1 MTMKSRTT
9 DGGRTAAACR
19 LLILVCCGV
28 VMPVAPAAADKPSVY
43 LYEDTKQLVA
53 LVEDAAVLVEAE
65 GAQAFGK
72 FAVPGSHW
80 FPDSSHYLFIY
91 DTTGFCRFH
100 PVNKALAGTNIL
112 HLKDLNGK
120 PVIQDIVNIGLR
132 QERTA
137 SDWVFYLWEEGTQF
151 TPQWKSSYIR
161 KAVAPDGTVF
171 IVGSGLYN
179 IKVERE
185 FVRERVAMAA
195 ELLRSEGKEKAFAQ
209 FRDPATPFHFLNIH
223 VFVWDNQGRCLVDP
237 AYPTL
242 SGRNLLPFRD
252 AVDFP
257 VVQEVLKKIAG
268 SDEAWVQYLSPRPG
282 TVMPTRKL
290 LYARKVTVG
299 QETFIVG
306 ADFFIAT
313 PIWMKL

>member
-1 MTMKSRTT
+1 MKN
-9 DGGRTAAACR
+9 RTAHGGSMAPACC
-19 LLILVCCGV
+19 LAIFLFCGG
-28 VMPVAPAAADKPSVY
+28 VMPALAAAADKPSVY
-43 LYEDTKQLVA
+43 LYEDTKQLIA
-53 LVEDAAVLVEAE
+53 LVDDAAALVVTE
-65 GAQAFGK
+65 GAQAFEK
-72 FAVPGSHW
+72 FATPGSRW
-80 FPDSSHYLFIY
+80 FPDSSHYLFVY
-91 DTTGFCRFH
+91 DTAGFCRFH
-100 PVNKALAGTNIL
+100 PVNKALAGKNIL

-120 PVIQDIVNIGLR
+120 PVIQGIVNIGLQ

-137 SDWVFYLWEEGTQF
+137 AGWLFYLWEEGTQF

-171 IVGSGLYN
+171 ILGSGLYN
-179 IKVERE
+179 IKIERE
-185 FVRERVAMAA
+185 FVRERVTMAA
-195 ELLRSEGKEKAFAQ
+195 DLLRTEGREKAFAQ

-223 VFVWDNQGRCLVDP
+223 IFVWDNQGRGLVDP

-242 SGRNLLPFRD
+242 SGRDLLPFRD

-257 VVQEVLKKIAG
+257 VVQEVLKKIAA
-268 SDEAWVQYLSPRPG
+268 SDEAWVQYLTPRPG

-290 LYARKVTVG
+290 LYARKVTAG

-306 ADFFIAT
+306 ADFFMAT

>member
-1 MTMKSRTT
+1 MTMKSWTPYK
-9 DGGRTAAACR
+9 GKAAAICCIVI
-19 LLILVCCGV
+19 LLCCCA
-28 VMPVAPAAADKPSVY
+28 VMPAASTAADKPSVY
-43 LYEDTKQLVA
+43 LYEDTKQLVG
-53 LVEDAAVLVEAE
+53 LVEDAAALVEAE
-65 GAQAFGK
+65 GAQAFEK
-72 FAVPGSHW
+72 FAVAGSRW

-91 DTTGFCRFH
+91 DTAGFCRFH
-100 PVNKALAGTNIL
+100 PVNKALTGKNIL
-112 HLKDLNGK
+112 NLKDLNGK
-120 PVIQDIVNIGLR
+120 PVIQEITNIGLR
-132 QERTA
+132 QEPRA
-137 SDWVFYLWEEGTQF
+137 SDWLFYFWEEGTQF

-171 IVGSGLYN
+171 ILGSGLYN
-179 IKVERE
+179 IKIERE
-185 FVRERVAMAA
+185 FIRERVTMAA
-195 ELLRSEGKEKAFAQ
+195 ELLRTEGKEKAFAQ

-223 VFVWDNQGRCLVDP
+223 IFVWNDQGRSLVDP

-242 SGRNLLPFRD
+242 SGRDLLPFRD

-282 TVMPTRKL
+282 TVLPTRKL
-290 LYARKVTVG
+290 LYARKVVVG

-306 ADFFIAT
+306 ADYFMAT